1 MPLARLAVSSGW
13 RNDGLPLSGQK
24 NFANPFHSLNPF
36 ESAVYLCGPF
46 ARTDFSLPLDM
57 LIVQIKD
64 NETVDRALKRFKKKF
79 ERTGVLK
86 ELRRRTF
93 FQKPSITKRK
103 LKQKAVYKLATYGG
117 VNE

>member
-1 MPLARLAVSSGW
+1 VIIFAARFT
-13 RNDGLPLSGQK
+13 RLPVAK
-24 NFANPFHSLNPF
+24 AFKIP
-36 ESAVYLCGPF
+36 
-46 ARTDFSLPLDM
+46 DM
-57 LIVQIKD
+57 IIVQIKD

-103 LKQKAVYKLATYGG
+103 LKQKAVYKLATYGTE
-117 VNE
+117 NE

>member
-1 MPLARLAVSSGW
+1 MNQLQNLA
-13 RNDGLPLSGQK
+13 
-24 NFANPFHSLNPF
+24 NPF
-36 ESAVYLCGPF
+36 ESIKTLSIF
-46 ARTDFSLPLDM
+46 AARLPCIDSSLLDM
-57 LIVQIKD
+57 IIVQIKD

-103 LKQKAVYKLATYGG
+103 LKQKAVYKLATYGTE
-117 VNE
+117 NE

>member
-1 MPLARLAVSSGW
+1 MRAGA
-13 RNDGLPLSGQK
+13 
-24 NFANPFHSLNPF
+24 
-36 ESAVYLCGPF
+36 YLCGPF
-46 ARTDFSLPLDM
+46 ALSLDSSLLDM
-57 LIVQIKD
+57 IIVQIKD

-103 LKQKAVYKLATYGG
+103 LKQKAVYKLATYGTE
-117 VNE
+117 NE

>member
-1 MPLARLAVSSGW
+1 MRPVCPDIL
-13 RNDGLPLSGQK
+13 
-24 NFANPFHSLNPF
+24 
-36 ESAVYLCGPF
+36 
-46 ARTDFSLPLDM
+46 LPLDM
-57 LIVQIKD
+57 IIVQIKD

-103 LKQKAVYKLATYGG
+103 QKQKAIYKLATYGTDS
-117 VNE
+117 E